1 MIRRASLAAAACAA
15 VGFSLL
21 TVPAHAAGSEAAP
34 ARASQA
40 VASGSDHVK
49 CTSMSNGQLCIVMN
63 SRPQSIDIIYT
74 KKSGSDIK
82 AQLGYRMSGSSS
94 YAGLETIS
102 KGDRAT
108 QTWKMSWP
116 CKSAVGLIKVQGQ
129 GTFETPSAT
138 FPGC

>member
-21 TVPAHAAGSEAAP
+21 TVPAHAAGTEATP
-34 ARASQA
+34 THASQKL
-40 VASGSDHVK
+40 ASGSDHVK
-49 CTSMSNGQLCIVMN
+49 CTSLSKGQLCIAMN
-63 SRPQSIDIIYT
+63 SRPQSIDVFYT
-74 KKSGSDIK
+74 KKGGANIK
-82 AQLGYRMSGSSS
+82 AQLGYRMNGSSS
-94 YAGLETIS
+94 YDRLETIS
-102 KGDRAT
+102 DGDRAT
-108 QTWKMSWP
+108 STWKMSWP

>member
-1 MIRRASLAAAACAA
+1 MIHRVSLAAAACAA
-15 VGFSLL
+15 VGLSLL
-21 TVPAHAAGSEAAP
+21 TVPAHAAGSEASTTKV
-34 ARASQA
+34 SQK

-63 SRPQSIDIIYT
+63 SRPQSIDVLYT
-74 KKSGSDIK
+74 KKDGSNIK
-82 AQLGYRMSGSSS
+82 AQLGYRMNGSSS
-94 YAGLETIS
+94 YDRLETIS

-108 QTWKMSWP
+108 STWKMSWP
-116 CKSAVGLIKVQGQ
+116 CNKAVGLIKVQGQ

>member
-21 TVPAHAAGSEAAP
+21 TVPAHAAEAEATP
-34 ARASQA
+34 AHASQK

-63 SRPQSIDIIYT
+63 SRPQSIDVIYT
-74 KKSGSDIK
+74 KKNGSNIK

-108 QTWKMSWP
+108 QTWTMSWP